1 VRCWSVIV
9 STCAR
14 CRRPNVGG
22 IATGGRRRRARI
34 RGAFALRRAGR
45 GPASVRRL
53 LDLIGDVLV
62 TQHRMVGRVEVSE
75 KPELLWERPNLE
87 RLYLR
92 IQDEYERPE
101 RDRALGRKL
110 DLVSETATTSL
121 RLLETK
127 RSLRVEWYIVVL
139 ILIEIVIDL
148 YDLVFI
154 GRGH

>member
-1 VRCWSVIV
+1 
-9 STCAR
+9 
-14 CRRPNVGG
+14 
-22 IATGGRRRRARI
+22 
-34 RGAFALRRAGR
+34 
-45 GPASVRRL
+45 VRRL

-62 TQHRMVGRVEVSE
+62 TQHRMVGRFEVSE

-139 ILIEIVIDL
+139 ILIKIVIYL